1 MKKFLIIAL
10 ASVMVCA
17 ALSGCA
23 KTTRGN
29 QNLSGVSVAE
39 IQERIKEGVTTK
51 AQIKEW
57 LGDPEHITKDRKN
70 KEETWVYTYYD
81 FEAQQRI
88 TSYIPYVSLFLGGT
102 DTREEMRELSI
113 TFNPK
118 GIVEIYSFGTADH

>member
-57 LGDPEHITKDRKN
+57 LGDPETIRKDKKE
-70 KEETWVYTYYD
+70 KEETWIYSYYD
-81 FEAQQRI
+81 FESQQRVA
-88 TSYIPYVSLFLGGT
+88 SFMPYVSLFFGGT
-102 DTREEMRELSI
+102 DTREEMRHLDI

-118 GIVEIYSFGTADH
+118 GIVESYTFGTADH